1 VKAFYEKWKSSLH
14 KLGWERRLLLS
25 AALLSA
31 IPAVGR
37 VLMQSTTDSAPVERA
52 AAVDTL
58 IPKGFVLVPI
68 EVQNYESL
76 DSILGRFGV
85 VDLFQPGSQNGDSQR
100 LVARNVRILRAP
112 QNPSHFAVLIREEEV
127 PRVLQQG
134 GLFTVIVKRPQ
145 NNGTEFVNTE
155 KPKRRKIIYEGG

>member
-1 VKAFYEKWKSSLH
+1 MKAFYEKWKSSFH
-14 KLGWERRLLLS
+14 RLGWERRLLLS

-37 VLMQSTTDSAPVERA
+37 MLMQSPADPAPVERA

-76 DSILGRFGV
+76 DSILGRFGI
-85 VDLFQPGSQNGDSQR
+85 VDLFQAGSESGPSRR

-112 QNPSHFAVLIREEEV
+112 QNPSHFAVLIREQDV
-127 PRVLQQG
+127 SRVLQLG
-134 GLFTVIVKRPQ
+134 GLFTVIVKRPR

-155 KPKRRKIIYEGG
+155 KPKRRKIVYEGE